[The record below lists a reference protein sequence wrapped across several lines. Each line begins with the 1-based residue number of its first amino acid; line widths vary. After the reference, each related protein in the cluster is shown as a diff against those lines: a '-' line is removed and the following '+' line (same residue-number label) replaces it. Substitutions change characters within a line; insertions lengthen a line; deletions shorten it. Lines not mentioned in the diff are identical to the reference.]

1 MIHEVLAEYKSKED
15 RYFEL
20 CEKDIVKTNM
30 SVQRK
35 MSIVVA
41 AIFLAMIIISKV
53 IIRGFIIHSLYYL
66 LFAFIIVFFITN
78 QILVNKKLS
87 FKACRRESLIA
98 YGILYLGCILIDA
111 MSAGAETP
119 SVLFPFFLII
129 FVAIYID
136 KLKIYILFDLSL
148 SAVFCLLVV
157 INKVSFFYSRDVF
170 QIFTSLIVSGIVAVL
185 IQKLRISMALNNA
198 ELEQLSE
205 KAAEAEAEA
214 IAANS
219 AKSQFLSQMSHEIRT
234 PINAILGMNEL
245 IIREYD
251 DDNLLK
257 YSHNIKSA
265 GNTLL
270 SLIND
275 VLDFSKIEAEKME
288 LYNVEYDLAGTIAEL
303 ISMVDERA
311 RNKGL
316 DLQITVN
323 EEMPHLLYGDN
334 VRLKQIILNILTN
347 AIKYTEKGSI
357 HMDVDY
363 SSSGRLD
370 INGTIGL
377 KISVSDTGIGIRD
390 EDMTRLF
397 SPFERLEEVRNRNVE
412 GTGLGM
418 SIVQKLLAMMNSE
431 LMVRSEYGKG
441 STFSFVVQQETRSW
455 DPIGDFHETYEKL
468 IKSEDNYRQLFEAPE
483 AKILIVDD
491 NEINLVV
498 TKSLIQDTK
507 IQIVTA
513 TSGKEALKIC
523 DEQEFDLLLI
533 DHRMPGMD
541 GMEMLWRLRSNEK
554 SPNCNKPCV
563 VLTANAFSGAREV
576 YRNSGFEDYLSKPII
591 GDALEKVL
599 LELLPADKVIKTD
612 GSSYVKHVPTKS
624 VKYEPSMAQVKPET
638 IVDIREDYSDDPDL
652 YAAIGLLMTRANII
666 AKES

>member
-1 MIHEVLAEYKSKED
+1 MIHEVLAEYRSKED

-87 FKACRRESLIA
+87 FKACRRESLAA
-98 YGILYLGCILIDA
+98 YGILYFGCILIDS
-111 MSAGAETP
+111 MTAGQETP
-119 SVLFPFFLII
+119 AVLFPFFLII

-136 KLKIYILFDLSL
+136 KLRVYVLFELTLSII
-148 SAVFCLLVV
+148 FCVLVI
-157 INKVSFFYSRDVF
+157 INKVVFFYSRDIF
-170 QIFTSLIVSGIVAVL
+170 QIFTSLIVSGIIAVL
-185 IQKLRISMALNNA
+185 IQKLRISMALNTA

-275 VLDFSKIEAEKME
+275 VLDFSKIEAGKME

-363 SSSGRLD
+363 ISSGHLD

-418 SIVQKLLAMMNSE
+418 SIVQKLLALMNSE

-441 STFSFVVQQETRSW
+441 STFSFTVQQETRSW
-455 DPIGDFHETYEKL
+455 DPIGDFHETYEKM

-541 GMEMLWRLRSNEK
+541 GMEMLWRLRSNDK

-576 YRNSGFEDYLSKPII
+576 YKNSGFEDYLSKPII

-612 GSSYVKHVPTKS
+612 GSEYKKHIPTRS

-652 YAAIGLLMTRANII
+652 YAAIGLMMQRANII

>member
-1 MIHEVLAEYKSKED
+1 MIHEVLAEYRSKED

-66 LFAFIIVFFITN
+66 LFAFIIAFFITN

-87 FKACRRESLIA
+87 FKACRRESLVA
-98 YGILYLGCILIDA
+98 YGILYLGCIFIDS
-111 MSAGAETP
+111 MTAGPETP

-136 KLKIYILFDLSL
+136 RLKIYILFEFTLS
-148 SAVFCLLVV
+148 VIFCVLVV
-157 INKVSFFYSRDVF
+157 INKVSFFYSRDAF

-275 VLDFSKIEAEKME
+275 VLDFSKIEAGKME

-363 SSSGRLD
+363 ISSGHLD

-418 SIVQKLLAMMNSE
+418 SIVQKLLALMNSE

-441 STFSFVVQQETRSW
+441 STFSFTVQQETRSW

-576 YRNSGFEDYLSKPII
+576 YKNSGFEDYLSKPII

-599 LELLPADKVIKTD
+599 LELLPSDKVIKTD
-612 GSSYVKHVPTKS
+612 GKDYKKHIPTKS

-652 YAAIGLLMTRANII
+652 YAAIGLLMKRANII

>member
-1 MIHEVLAEYKSKED
+1 MIHEVLAEYRSKED

-87 FKACRRESLIA
+87 FKACRRESLAA
-98 YGILYLGCILIDA
+98 YGILYLGCIFIDS
-111 MSAGAETP
+111 MTAGQETP
-119 SVLFPFFLII
+119 AVLFPFFLII

-136 KLKIYILFDLSL
+136 KLRVYVLFELTLSII
-148 SAVFCLLVV
+148 FCVLVI
-157 INKVSFFYSRDVF
+157 INKVVFFYSRDIF
-170 QIFTSLIVSGIVAVL
+170 QIFTSLIVSGIIAVL
-185 IQKLRISMALNNA
+185 IQKLRISMALNTA

-275 VLDFSKIEAEKME
+275 VLDFSKIEAGKME

-363 SSSGRLD
+363 ISSGHLD

-418 SIVQKLLAMMNSE
+418 SIVQKLLALMNSE

-441 STFSFVVQQETRSW
+441 STFSFTVQQETRSW
-455 DPIGDFHETYEKL
+455 DPIGDFHETYEKM

-541 GMEMLWRLRSNEK
+541 GMEMLWRLRSNDK

-576 YRNSGFEDYLSKPII
+576 YKNSGFEDYLSKPII

-612 GSSYVKHVPTKS
+612 GSEYKKHIPTRS

-652 YAAIGLLMTRANII
+652 YAAIGLMMQRANII

>member
-98 YGILYLGCILIDA
+98 YGTLYLGCILIDA

-148 SAVFCLLVV
+148 SAIFCLLVV

-170 QIFTSLIVSGIVAVL
+170 QIFTSLIVSGIVAIL

-275 VLDFSKIEAEKME
+275 VLDFSKIEAGKME

-316 DLQITVN
+316 DLQITIN

-363 SSSGRLD
+363 SSSGHLD

-612 GSSYVKHVPTKS
+612 GSNYVKHVPTKS
-624 VKYEPSMAQVKPET
+624 AKYEPSMAQVKPET

>member
-1 MIHEVLAEYKSKED
+1 MIHEVLAEYRSKED

-66 LFAFIIVFFITN
+66 LFAFIIAFFITN

-87 FKACRRESLIA
+87 FKACRRESLVA
-98 YGILYLGCILIDA
+98 YGILYLGCIFIDS
-111 MSAGAETP
+111 MTAGPETP

-136 KLKIYILFDLSL
+136 RLKIYILFEFTLS
-148 SAVFCLLVV
+148 VIFCVLVV

-275 VLDFSKIEAEKME
+275 VLDFSKIEAGKME

-316 DLQITVN
+316 DFQITVN

-363 SSSGRLD
+363 ISSGHLD

-418 SIVQKLLAMMNSE
+418 SIVQKLLALMNSE

-441 STFSFVVQQETRSW
+441 STFSFTVQQETRSW

-576 YRNSGFEDYLSKPII
+576 YKNSGFEDYLSKPII

-599 LELLPADKVIKTD
+599 LELLPSDKVIKTD
-612 GSSYVKHVPTKS
+612 GKDYKKHIPTKS

-652 YAAIGLLMTRANII
+652 YAAIGLLMKRANII